1 MQMPSAGG
9 QMVHSNYRAQQPGMD
24 TGTRRLLMAAVALGG
39 VLLAGTGGWAL
50 LGHRDT
56 VVPVIEADTRPVR
69 VKPDNAGGMQVAG
82 SDEPAMGDLPG
93 AAQAMAPAAEAPAP
107 QVLRAQL
114 QPPVPVVPPAA
125 VLAVPAAP
133 VLTLPAAPMLAVT
146 APPEAAH
153 GLRPAA
159 RPAAAV
165 APAPAAPMP
174 AVATPAAAT
183 PTAPAPAAPMP
194 AVALP
199 AVVSPAAAAPPIPA
213 AGARPMVQLAAVD
226 NEPAAQ
232 AEWQR
237 LAKRMPDVLGGRRLV
252 MQRAEHD
259 GHAVWRVRT
268 GGFADVADATGFCAR
283 VRAKGGAC
291 TIASF

>member
-1 MQMPSAGG
+1 MQMPPAGG
-9 QMVHSNYRAQQPGMD
+9 GQLVHSNYRAQQPGMD
-24 TGTRRLLMAAVALGG
+24 TGSRRLLTAAVVLGG

-82 SDEPAMGDLPG
+82 SDEPAMGDQPG
-93 AAQAMAPAAEAPAP
+93 AAQSMAPAAEAPAP

-114 QPPVPVVPPAA
+114 QPAAPVPAPVPSA
-125 VLAVPAAP
+125 PAAP
-133 VLTLPAAPMLAVT
+133 VPAVT
-146 APPEAAH
+146 APAETLH

-159 RPAAAV
+159 RPPAAV
-165 APAPAAPMP
+165 APAPAAPTP
-174 AVATPAAAT
+174 AALTPAAPAPVAPTPAAA
-183 PTAPAPAAPMP
+183 
-194 AVALP
+194 
-199 AVVSPAAAAPPIPA
+199 SPAAAAPPAPG
-213 AGARPMVQLAAVD
+213 AGAKPMVQLAAVD

-237 LAKRMPDVLGGRRLV
+237 LAKRMPDVLGGKHLV

-268 GGFADVADATGFCAR
+268 GGFADMADANGFCAR

-291 TIASF
+291 AIASF